1 MQVIFSSADE
11 SVVRVLS
18 RRGVENVDRVL
29 LFDIWY
35 YDEAKRDLQEKKTE
49 EVLKYLDALKLKY
62 SLAHLDVSQP
72 FHAVVIEIAR
82 RTECRKGEAYLTG
95 RDTTANLALYYFSLI
110 CGKIK
115 VFDGEGREIPNKVP
129 ERVSEAQLEVL
140 SLLREEKE
148 VQKLAEEMGKSLS
161 TLSKQISELEEKGLV
176 TCSSTRPKKCRATE
190 AGLILLAVRG

>member
-11 SVVRVLS
+11 KVIEVLI
-18 RRGVENVDRVL
+18 RRGTSDIEAVF

-35 YDEAKRDLQEKKTE
+35 FNEVKRAIKE
-49 EVLKYLDALKLKY
+49 ESEERVLKFLDASKLKY
-62 SLAHLDVSQP
+62 ELTHIDTAQP
-72 FHAVVIEIAR
+72 FYKAVIEIAR
-82 RTECRKGEAYLTG
+82 KIKCDKAELYLTNKEIII
-95 RDTTANLALYYFSLI
+95 NLALYYFALI

-115 VFDGEGREIPNKVP
+115 VFDSEGKQLLNRVP

-176 TCSSTRPKKCRATE
+176 ICSSTRPKKCKATE
-190 AGLILLAVRG
+190 IGLILLAVIG